1 MFHTKANNVR
11 KYAIILSC
19 LLALTVFLSACS
31 NSVDRGSDASS
42 TESSQQETTK
52 DPAADEAK
60 PKTVTD
66 VMGHEVT
73 IPAHPERII
82 ASYLEDPLVTLGMKP
97 AAQWSVA
104 NGIQDYLQT
113 DLKGIP
119 TIAYDLPT
127 EAVLSFN
134 PDLLIVSSENTVG
147 NGMYEQLSKIAP
159 TYVLGDKISK
169 DWRQALL
176 KIGELLNKS
185 PEAEQAL
192 KEYDAK
198 AKDTKEKLTKAVGQ
212 KSAAILWLTN
222 KQFFLVDETVSSAA
236 VLYND
241 LGMLPPNLVSD
252 IPDDKKASWNSV
264 SLEKLAG
271 LDADY
276 IFLVNSDK
284 MAGTD
289 ETLGSPIWKGL
300 KAVKEGHVIEL
311 PSTSSWLYSGVKA
324 GEQIMDDVLKNL
336 VK

>member
-1 MFHTKANNVR
+1 MFQSKAKNVK
-11 KYAIILSC
+11 KYVMILSC
-19 LLALTVFLSACS
+19 LLVLTVLLAACG
-31 NSVDRGSDASS
+31 NSSKQDN
-42 TESSQQETTK
+42 TK
-52 DPAADEAK
+52 APAATEEAK

-73 IPAHPERII
+73 IPANPERII
-82 ASYLEDPLVTLGMKP
+82 APYLEDHLVTLGVKP
-97 AAQWSVA
+97 VAQWSVA

-113 DLKGIP
+113 DLQGIP
-119 TIAYDLPT
+119 TISYDLPT

-134 PDLLIVSSENTVG
+134 PDLLIVSSENLVG
-147 NGMYEQLSKIAP
+147 NGKYEQLSKIAP

-169 DWRQALL
+169 DWRQSLL

-185 PEAEQAL
+185 SEAEQAL
-192 KEYDAK
+192 KDYDAK

-222 KQFFLVDETVSSAA
+222 KQFFLVDETVSSAS
-236 VLYND
+236 VLYHD

-252 IPDDKKASWNSV
+252 IPEDKKASWNSV
-264 SLEKLAG
+264 SMEKLAN

-284 MAGTD
+284 MAGAE
-289 ETLGSPIWKGL
+289 ETLSSPIWKGL
-300 KAVKEGHVIEL
+300 KAVKEGHVVEL
-311 PSTSSWLYSGVKA
+311 PSTSSWLYGGVRA
-324 GEQIMDDVLKNL
+324 GEQVMDDVLKNL